1 MVTRINTFEA
11 QPGKAGELRDF
22 LASVIDAII
31 DAAGCRSV
39 ELLIGRDSPSR
50 LAIVETWD
58 SVDAH
63 KAAAGR
69 IPPEMMQKAMTLFAS
84 PPGGAYYE
92 SQLKKT
98 ASSGT
103 P

>member
-11 QPGKAGELRDF
+11 QTGRAGELRDF
-22 LASVIDAII
+22 LGSII
-31 DAAGCRSV
+31 DTIIGAAGCRSV
-39 ELLIGRDSPSR
+39 ELLVGHANPLR

-69 IPPEMMQKAMTLFAS
+69 IPPEMMQKAMTLLAS
-84 PPGGAYYE
+84 PPSGAYYE
-92 SQLKKT
+92 SQVKKT
-98 ASSGT
+98 A
-103 P
+103 